1 MAAISTKGAP
11 AGGAEPAKPTGGQ
24 EAMLPAELGD
34 LLPGDE
40 RLSGTNLQRISLFR
54 SEEFEKSKNIP
65 NFNRFAGTSCLRK
78 CAPGRIICEQGAAG
92 ASAFYILTTEDVLE
106 LRRHQRVEVAGLL
119 ETVEKLGERIP
130 TEIRQH
136 LAELEREIAALEQ
149 RLKELPP
156 EGTKDAPGRV
166 AAKVIIATNQG
177 GGRRRGRGLLGW
189 LGGLLRGGS
198 KGVAPAPGRSIAID
212 APVGLKKSTHFEAD
226 LHEGQ
231 LFGEMSC
238 LNRSPRS
245 ATVVA
250 TRECYLLEI
259 LRNVLDMLHKDPKF
273 KARIDADYRQRV
285 LQSEVR
291 RLQHFGDVF
300 DRMSPDEFEAVKQDI
315 ELVEYPAGAVLLEEG
330 TPSDAIYIIRS
341 GLAKVIKSGG
351 YTLFAPQVT
360 DKSLAALPGELAALA
375 GNSDPL
381 AMALWSQAPAAIQSL
396 ATAAGSPER
405 EGVTAALNEWI
416 QKGQAIAQNLKP
428 GGRAV
433 SELDELLEWVDD
445 PQVAQSL
452 ASFPQNIGNWSEYEG
467 RVFGRLVLEIFCPQG
482 VPRRLDLYGP
492 PVVLNYLGK
501 GEVLGEIGV
510 VTGRPRGATIIAFDH
525 PEGYNQRIPDS
536 RTGAVP
542 SRIELIKLPAKLVN
556 RLLDQFPDLRSRFGT
571 VIEQREQGNA
581 ALLKNPAAA
590 AAAGVASGGEFEKL
604 GLVQGQRLMLID
616 LDRCT
621 RCGACVEACIA
632 SHDDGNSRL
641 FLDGMRIDKYLVPL
655 TCRSCLDPVCMIG
668 CPVGS
673 IQRGSNLQIEIHNW
687 CIGCGMCAEQC
698 PYGSIQLSPIETV
711 SLSQSQQ
718 ESLPLGV
725 ELKQVDTRATVCDMC
740 SSHGNSGP
748 MCVHACPHD
757 AAHRV
762 SGRELMLDPLLFA
775 ASSGSE
781 R

>member
-1 MAAISTKGAP
+1 MAATAIKGAP
-11 AGGAEPAKPTGGQ
+11 PGPEPAKSAGGQ

-78 CAPGRIICEQGAAG
+78 CPPGRIICEQGAAG

-106 LRRHQRVEVAGLL
+106 LRRHQRVEVAGML

-136 LAELEREIAALEQ
+136 LAELDREIGELEE
-149 RLKELPP
+149 RLAGLPP
-156 EGTKDAPGRV
+156 AETKDAPGRV
-166 AAKVIIATNQG
+166 AAKVIIATNPNT
-177 GGRRRGRGLLGW
+177 GRRRSRGLLGW
-189 LGGLLRGGS
+189 LGGLLGGRAQ
-198 KGVAPAPGRSIAID
+198 GTAPKPGRSIAID
-212 APVGLKKSTHFEAD
+212 APVGLKGSTHFEAD

-285 LQSEVR
+285 LQTDVR
-291 RLQHFGDVF
+291 RLQHFGEVF
-300 DRMSPDEFEAVKQDI
+300 DRMTPEEFEGVKQEI
-315 ELVEYPAGAVLLEEG
+315 ELVEFPAGAVLVEEG
-330 TPSDAIYIIRS
+330 QDSDAIYIIRS

-351 YTLFAPQVT
+351 FTLFEPQLT
-360 DKSLAALPGELAALA
+360 DKALAALPNELAALEA
-375 GNSDPL
+375 NPDPL
-381 AMALWSQAPAAIQSL
+381 AEALWSQAPAVVKGWTGGLGGADRS
-396 ATAAGSPER
+396 AVAAG
-405 EGVTAALNEWI
+405 LNQWI
-416 QKGQAIAQNLKP
+416 LQGQGMAQNLKP
-428 GGRAV
+428 GGKAV
-433 SELDELLEWVDD
+433 ADLDALLEWVDD
-445 PQVAQSL
+445 PQVSQTL
-452 ASFPQNIGNWSEYEG
+452 TSFPQNIGNWSEYEG
-467 RVFGRLVLEIFCPQG
+467 RVFGRLMVELFCPQG

-492 PVVLNYLGK
+492 PVVLNYLGR

-510 VTGRPRGATIIAFDH
+510 VTGRPRGATVIAFDH

-542 SRIELIKLPAKLVN
+542 SRIELIKLPARLVS
-556 RLLDQFPDLRSRFGT
+556 RLLDQHPDLRARFGT
-571 VIEQREQGNA
+571 VIEQREQGNQT
-581 ALLKNPAAA
+581 LLKNPAAVA
-590 AAAGVASGGEFEKL
+590 AATGAASGGEFEKL

-632 SHDDGNSRL
+632 SHDDGHSRL

-687 CIGCGMCAEQC
+687 CIGCGMCADQC
-698 PYGSIQLSPIETV
+698 PYGSIQLTPIETV
-711 SLSQSQQ
+711 SLTQAQQ
-718 ESLPLGV
+718 ESLPVGV

-740 SSHGNSGP
+740 SSHGKSGP

-762 SGRELMLDPLLFA
+762 SGRELILDPALFA
-775 ASSGSE
+775 PLAGAE